1 MSASSKI
8 SHDSS
13 KIIID
18 LNAVILSLNLDRDD
32 SLTVLT
38 ISDIKNL
45 LPWGPY
51 HPNEH
56 KTMELGLRHWVKD
69 QTNMNL
75 NYVEQLYTFGDSG
88 RFSYGDPSRHI
99 VSTGYLAYVEP
110 NLREK
115 QSYRQWSGIY
125 QHFPWEDFRQ
135 GRPEMLD
142 DFILPKLYEWSDD
155 KPTDQRI
162 QGCFGLETDIW
173 QEENILQRFELMYE
187 AKLVFEA
194 VRDADANMSPDTYI
208 STADTNLPTG
218 RYMQYDHRRILAT
231 ALSRVR
237 TKIKN
242 RPIIFDL
249 MPEKFTLF
257 ELQKSTEAILGYHL
271 HKQNFRRFVEREN
284 MVTKTGEFRNQPSG
298 RPAQLYEY
306 NKKLIASPVLQG
318 LKIGNSS
325 SAY

>member
-1 MSASSKI
+1 MPANQKTEYV
-8 SHDSS
+8 

-18 LNAVILSLNLDRDD
+18 LNAVILSLNMDRHD

-51 HPNEH
+51 HPQEH

-69 QTNMNL
+69 QTELDL

-88 RFSYGDPSRHI
+88 RFSYGDPNRHI
-99 VSTGYLAYVEP
+99 VTTGYLACIQP
-110 NLREK
+110 DLRLK
-115 QSYRQWSGIY
+115 QSFGQWSGIY

-135 GRPEMLD
+135 GRPTILD
-142 DFILPKLYEWSDD
+142 DFILPRLYKWSEDEQ
-155 KPTDQRI
+155 TNQRI
-162 QGCFGLETDIW
+162 QSCFGADSDIW
-173 QEENILQRFELMYE
+173 EEENILQRYEIMYE
-187 AKLVFEA
+187 AGLVFEA
-194 VRDADANMSPDTYI
+194 IRDASDEMSADTYV
-208 STADTNLPTG
+208 STHDTQLPTG

-231 ALSRVR
+231 ALSRMR
-237 TKIKN
+237 TKIKH
-242 RPIIFDL
+242 RPVIFDL
-249 MPEKFTLF
+249 MPNAFTLF
-257 ELQKSTEAILGYHL
+257 ELQRSTEAILGYHL

-284 MVTKTGEFRNQPSG
+284 LVTKTGEIRNQPSG

-306 NKKLIASPVLQG
+306 NKDLIGTPNLQG
-318 LKIGNSS
+318 LKIGNSG